1 MLDSPIL
8 EWFLFGF
15 MLKHKHR
22 VCVPLTMT
30 THTIHWCW
38 NWATWEK
45 RILSYSIRTKIF
57 SFTLFVA
64 WIYDLEKYFLQMHE
78 IGQSPC
84 QACGIWMP
92 HGLIYQAWNV
102 ICACYLPLFGEN
114 NIRCKIEIF
123 MCQPKNELN
132 ASLWRHNIW
141 AHILNAWNRNELFAP
156 VINCVQFYH
165 VS

>member
-1 MLDSPIL
+1 MKLDNHL
-8 EWFLFGF
+8 A
-15 MLKHKHR
+15 KR
-22 VCVPLTMT
+22 VAYECRMDLY
-30 THTIHWCW
+30 I
-38 NWATWEK
+38 K
-45 RILSYSIRTKIF
+45 REMF
-57 SFTLFVA
+57 
-64 WIYDLEKYFLQMHE
+64 
-78 IGQSPC
+78 
-84 QACGIWMP
+84 
-92 HGLIYQAWNV
+92 V

-114 NIRCKIEIF
+114 NIRYKIEIF